1 MNRRGVGGGGRGGC
15 VGGGGA
21 EGDAGNPGEVGG
33 DEVEAC
39 TVVNLPSEVDRGE
52 DGKPFNAKCDL
63 FLLREEGT
71 GSYGNYS
78 AVPSASVA
86 ASCEREGM
94 QERRQLDLVLQLHGT
109 RCAQRARAA
118 HNMARAAMCCLYLHE
133 AQESIEAL
141 FSRIWGMTHTLS
153 FASHLGQLLVQSPI
167 RLIQFHAQKP
177 ASYEHGRWKDDQL
190 SGDRFGIMCFKGY
203 WATLSFKWAPSLL
216 RGVVKPLIFF
226 CKHLWHCVFSAG

>member
-21 EGDAGNPGEVGG
+21 EGDAGNPGEVSG

-86 ASCEREGM
+86 ASCEREGR
-94 QERRQLDLVLQLHGT
+94 QERRRLDLVLQLHGAPVKIT
-109 RCAQRARAA
+109 PRTTGPVVWCQAA
-118 HNMARAAMCCLYLHE
+118 YLHE
-133 AQESIEAL
+133 AQES
-141 FSRIWGMTHTLS
+141 
-153 FASHLGQLLVQSPI
+153 
-167 RLIQFHAQKP
+167 
-177 ASYEHGRWKDDQL
+177 
-190 SGDRFGIMCFKGY
+190 
-203 WATLSFKWAPSLL
+203 WA
-216 RGVVKPLIFF
+216 
-226 CKHLWHCVFSAG
+226 